1 MNFGQAPGSKTV
13 QKNAY
18 GPGATGRP
26 KGKKTSTSKVSL
38 VPHANEARMPEYLK
52 SAKDLMNTY
61 GTNELPTGLQP
72 RWLLNK
78 KNKNISKGMTGN

>member
-1 MNFGQAPGSKTV
+1 
-13 QKNAY
+13 
-18 GPGATGRP
+18 
-26 KGKKTSTSKVSL
+26 
-38 VPHANEARMPEYLK
+38 MPEYLK

-78 KNKNISKGMTGN
+78 KNQNISKGMTGN